1 MAIKGPRL
9 ADSDAAQAYLADMAN
24 RPQFRMEAISGALD
38 GLAELPVGQWRPA
51 GENWDDEVAQCRAVG
66 EVYVRGVL
74 ACGLVVDR
82 ATGREDFYRARDFAV
97 RGARVEFLAEEPS
110 LGLLLRVLDTITAAR
125 LVYAVMSEHA
135 YFEGFHHGHGA
146 ELDRLGQVAHAAAT
160 ARLTVCREVDGGE

>member
-38 GLAELPVGQWRPA
+38 GLAELPVGRWRPA
-51 GENWDDEVAQCRAVG
+51 GENWDDEMAQCRAVG

-82 ATGREDFYRARDFAV
+82 ATGREDFYQARDFAV
-97 RGARVEFLAEEPS
+97 REKRVEFVEAEPS
-110 LGLLLRVLDTITAAR
+110 LGLLLRVLDTLTAAR
-125 LVYAVMSEHA
+125 VVYTVMDNHA
-135 YFEGFHHGHGA
+135 YGPEFAPGHAA
-146 ELDRLGQVAHAAAT
+146 ELLRLTEAAQAAAT
-160 ARLTVCREVDGGE
+160 ARLAACREGGSGE